1 MASDKAI
8 VGLARDVGELK
19 RNAQTTDDRLAH
31 HSELLE
37 QLAKGQE
44 ELLTTVK
51 QLQVATSSLA
61 SSVGLA
67 MTELATA
74 RSLERRVEKL
84 EAAVFPPKH

>member
-1 MASDKAI
+1 MASEKALI
-8 VGLARDVGELK
+8 ALARDVSELK
-19 RNAQTTDDRLAH
+19 RSTADQFAH
-31 HSELLE
+31 HAAMLE

-44 ELLTTVK
+44 ELLAIVK

-74 RSLERRVEKL
+74 RSR
-84 EAAVFPPKH
+84 EAHRAP